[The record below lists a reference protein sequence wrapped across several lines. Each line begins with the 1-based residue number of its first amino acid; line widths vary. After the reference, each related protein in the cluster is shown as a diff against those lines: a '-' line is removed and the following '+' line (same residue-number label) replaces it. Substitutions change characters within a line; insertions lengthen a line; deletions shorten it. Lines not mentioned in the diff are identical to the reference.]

1 MAQSLFNGFSF
12 LKPVAPDWT
21 GSPVVVGLFDAIDL
35 GPLFRLATDVT
46 EVILCVASHW

>member
-12 LKPVAPDWT
+12 LKTCGSDWPGPPVI
-21 GSPVVVGLFDAIDL
+21 VGLFDAIDP
-35 GPLFRLATDVT
+35 GPLFRHVTDVT